1 MSISQRVFKFGNT
14 FFIFEFVILMIL
26 TFLSL
31 WEVSLIKTKKWR
43 YTRLSRR
50 KGYTFKHSLEEIV
63 LLLRNMK
70 IFTLILGMFLFFL
83 EKKPLRYEIK
93 GIIIFVVYIFVFI
106 LIPYVVTEKG
116 ASKIISF
123 LFPIEKVVYPLF
135 SPVFFPGEKGAGKE
149 ETVDE
154 KISSFIF
161 EGKEK
166 GIITI
171 EDEDMVERLLYFK
184 EKSAREIMTPRISI
198 ISIEENRTIGELKE
212 LISQKKKSR
221 IPVYKEKIDNIVGII
236 NAKDV
241 FEYWGKD
248 EQKISEAKGLLREPY
263 FITEYM
269 KIIHLLKTFQEKK
282 IKLALVVDEYGGL
295 SGLVTIEDIVEEIV
309 GEIYDEFEKE
319 KKLVEKKEDYWIIDG
334 ETPLE
339 EVEEELEIEFD
350 ETYSAVTIGGLLNFI
365 TGKFPKPGE
374 KIEIKG
380 YLFEVSSVTDKGIKK
395 ITVKKLKEKKENED
409 EI

>member
-1 MSISQRVFKFGNT
+1 MSISQRIFEFGNT
-14 FFIFEFVILMIL
+14 FFIFEFVILLLL

-50 KGYTFKHSLEEIV
+50 RGYAFEHSLEEIV

-93 GIIIFVVYIFVFI
+93 GIIIFGVYIFVFI
-106 LIPYVVTEKG
+106 LIPYVVAEKS

-123 LFPIEKVVYPLF
+123 LFPVEKVVYPLF
-135 SPVFFPGEKGAGKE
+135 SPIFLPGEKGAGKE

-166 GIITI
+166 GIITS

-198 ISIEENRTIGELKE
+198 ISIEENRTVGELKE
-212 LISQKKKSR
+212 LISRKKKSR
-221 IPVYKEKIDNIVGII
+221 IPVYREKIDNIVGIV

-248 EQKISEAKGLLREPY
+248 EQKISETKGLLREPY

-339 EVEEELEIEFD
+339 EVEEELEMEFD

-374 KIEIKG
+374 EIEIKG
-380 YLFEVSSVTDKGIKK
+380 YLFEVSAVTDKGIKK